1 MNSIRQRRE
10 ALGLTQAQLAERVA
24 TSQPQIRRLEAGERQ
39 LTKEWAERIA
49 PHLGLSPSEL
59 MFGSASYDPPS
70 PTGPPAGA
78 AEHNRNKSAPDKEI
92 LVAMTQQ
99 IQSNTAG
106 SDVPMQPLPANARLG
121 DELPDPHLRI
131 PVFGQAVGGV
141 DGEFVMNGNRL
152 DDVFSPPSLSS
163 VAGAYA
169 VYVAGE
175 SMEPRY
181 FDGEIVFVNP
191 SKRARRGDFVV
202 AQIQAE
208 EHGPALAYV
217 KRFVRWNAEELVL
230 AQYNPEKE
238 LHFPAGQVISVHL
251 VVMGGAV

>member
-1 MNSIRQRRE
+1 MNMIRSLRE
-10 ALGLTQAQLAERVA
+10 ARGLTQAELARLVA

-39 LTKEWAERIA
+39 LTKDWAERLA
-49 PHLGLSPSEL
+49 PHLGVAASRL
-59 MFGSASYDPPS
+59 MFGDDDGS
-70 PTGPPAGA
+70 T
-78 AEHNRNKSAPDKEI
+78 
-92 LVAMTQQ
+92 LVMARLGESRRDNSVATDMAL
-99 IQSNTAG
+99 QSNHRSAG
-106 SDVPMQPLPANARLG
+106 RVDPSPANARLG
-121 DELPDPHLRI
+121 DTLPDPSTKI
-131 PVFGQAVGGV
+131 PVYGQAVGGM

-152 DDVFSPPSLSS
+152 EDVFAPPSLSS

-191 SKRARRGDFVV
+191 VKRVRRGDFVV
-202 AQIQAE
+202 AQIQVE
-208 EHGPALAYV
+208 EHGPIMAYV
-217 KRFVRWNAEELVL
+217 KRFIRWNAQELVL

-238 LHFPAGQVISVHL
+238 LHFAADQVVTVHL